1 MTTLNMPAMNDASAK
16 RLIAIVCSA
25 QALVQIGAFFWPA
38 LLPSMMLR
46 WELTNSDAGWITGIF
61 YAAYMVSVP
70 LLVTLTDRVD
80 PRAVYLFGVGCTI
93 VAHSL
98 FGLVADGF
106 WSALALRAIAG
117 VGWAGTYMTGLKLL
131 VDIVDKKIMSRA
143 VTGHAASIG
152 ISGAISFACAD
163 LLAKHFG
170 WAGAFI
176 LAGTCALTAWL
187 LVVTSVPKA
196 PEKVRSVELDWFDF
210 RPVIS
215 NRSSMAYA
223 IAYCAHT
230 LEMNALRGWG
240 VAFLTFVA
248 ARADASDGAPLL
260 TPTTVLTLLGIV
272 GTAASVLGN
281 EASIRIGRRNL
292 IMAAMLCSAICATS
306 LGFMGS
312 NSYVLAV
319 VLMLLY
325 AFIVWLDSSSLTAGA
340 AGTADPQ
347 RRGATL
353 AVHSTLGYAGGF
365 VGPLIIGW
373 TLDLSGGKSP
383 TSWGLSFLLIAI
395 CSLVAMVIFL
405 ALRPRELAGE
415 GSKASG
421 SG

>member
-46 WELTNSDAGWITGIF
+46 WELSNSDEGWITGIF

-415 GSKASG
+415 GSKANRSG
-421 SG
+421 

>member
-1 MTTLNMPAMNDASAK
+1 MPAMNDASAK

-131 VDIVDKKIMSRA
+131 VDIVDKKMMSRA

>member
-1 MTTLNMPAMNDASAK
+1 VTTLNMPAMNDASAK

-80 PRAVYLFGVGCTI
+80 PRAVYLFGVACTI